1 MISREMTFELPRAD
15 REALAALPWEQP
27 LEDWPSLGVQ
37 AVHAR
42 RGESR
47 HIVLFVEAD
56 GRRYAVKETSPEV
69 ARSEISRLLEIRR
82 RGIYALEPVGVVV
95 APGPPI
101 AVGKVA
107 GVTQYMP
114 GDRGYC
120 ITRLA
125 QRVIPQALL
134 YRYPF
139 TRRNRQMLWNAI
151 VSLLL
156 NLHDRGIFWGDPSLA
171 NILVDLSHHQVR
183 AMLADAET
191 VELYAEPLEEMRRQE
206 DLAALQE
213 SLLWTGEDIRVAR
226 GQEDGPGPITEEDTE
241 YIAHLYTELRRARGW
256 DGEEFAL
263 EAAPGDDLSLAPEQP
278 ESPVERMAE
287 AAAISGRLPNVGQEQ
302 ERPLTPLE
310 RVAAQLS
317 ELGYAFINVSWR
329 RLHQAGASNTTR
341 RAQALAAHTATLR
354 PRWYQQ
360 RIEELLG
367 VRIPRRFARQ
377 FYEHLTRHQWLMCE
391 RTRQEISL
399 EEAASDWYERYH
411 LPEITLLRTYFPT
424 ESDSLEV
431 YLGVLDR
438 KWELSQRA
446 GFEVSLEESAL
457 DYALRHARSADL
469 LHRAF
474 TAVASLWPQRSE
486 LGQLLRPEHQEPGP
500 AAAVPPLGEDAP

>member
-1 MISREMTFELPRAD
+1 MTFELPRAD
-15 REALAALPWEQP
+15 REALAALPWEQS

-47 HIVLFVEAD
+47 HVVLFVEAD

-101 AVGKVA
+101 AVGTVA

-120 ITRLA
+120 VTRLA

-183 AMLADAET
+183 ALLADAET

-241 YIAHLYTELRRARGW
+241 YIAHLYAELRRAR
-256 DGEEFAL
+256 A
-263 EAAPGDDLSLAPEQP
+263 
-278 ESPVERMAE
+278 V
-287 AAAISGRLPNVGQEQ
+287 
-302 ERPLTPLE
+302 
-310 RVAAQLS
+310 
-317 ELGYAFINVSWR
+317 INVSWR
-329 RLHQAGASNTTR
+329 GLRLAGADGAATR
-341 RAQALAAHTATLR
+341 AGALAASAETAR

-360 RIEELLG
+360 RVEELLG

-391 RTRQEISL
+391 RTGRAISL
-399 EEAASDWYERYH
+399 EEAARYWYERYH
-411 LPEITLLRTYFPT
+411 LPEITLLRTYFPA

-438 KWELSQRA
+438 KWELSLRA
-446 GFEVSLEESAL
+446 GFEVSLEEAAL

-474 TAVASLWPQRSE
+474 VAVASLWPQRSE
-486 LGQLLRPEHQEPGP
+486 LGQLLRPEHQDTTL
-500 AAAVPPLGEDAP
+500 ASEDAP